1 MLIDGNNMRT
11 KLHVGLIIVSL
22 FFMSGCTTFHSAAA
36 KGNVK
41 AIERLYNEG
50 ENINQPD
57 DMGVT
62 PLIHAI
68 TLNQKESLLAL
79 LKAGADVNV
88 GDAVGNTPLHHAI
101 AQGSISFTRILLEK
115 GADVA
120 SRNQDGKTPL
130 DLAINT
136 HNEEMIALIK
146 SHSKVQIVVQE
157 ESVKETTGIVKQ
169 EIKAPVAV
177 KIEPVVEV
185 KEAAAVIAI
194 EKASP
199 KISDAQASATL
210 KRLIAKHETIG
221 VRNFLNEHPETI
233 ALISDSR
240 QQLRYV
246 GPSGWRIM
254 DIAEGLA
261 RGVLKEEEVI
271 AHIDTAALPY
281 KPFSEDEIRIIL
293 HYGISNKIISSMM
306 NATH

>member
-1 MLIDGNNMRT
+1 MKT
-11 KLHVGLIIVSL
+11 KLHVGMIIVSL

-50 ENINQPD
+50 ENINEPD

-79 LKAGADVNV
+79 LKSGADINV
-88 GDAVGNTPLHHAI
+88 GDTEFANTPLHHAI
-101 AQGSISFTRILLEK
+101 TQGSISFTRILLEK

-120 SRNQDGKTPL
+120 LRNHEGKTPL
-130 DLAINT
+130 DLALNT
-136 HNEEMIALIK
+136 HNEEMISLIK
-146 SHSKVQIVVQE
+146 SHSKVPAIVKKE
-157 ESVKETTGIVKQ
+157 ENVKEKSIVKQ
-169 EIKAPVAV
+169 EIKAPVTV
-177 KIEPVVEV
+177 KIEPVVVV
-185 KEAAAVIAI
+185 KEAMA

-221 VRNFLNEHPETI
+221 VRNFLNQHPEAI
-233 ALISDSR
+233 SLISDAR

-246 GPSGWRIM
+246 GPNGWRIM
-254 DIAEGLA
+254 DIAEGVT
-261 RGVLKEEEVI
+261 RGVLKEKDVI
-271 AHIDTAALPY
+271 EHIITSNLPY
-281 KPFSEDEIRIIL
+281 KKFSEDEIRIIS
-293 HYGISNKIISSMM
+293 HYGISNKIIDAMV
-306 NATH
+306 NVTH

>member
-1 MLIDGNNMRT
+1 MKT
-11 KLHVGLIIVSL
+11 KLHLGLIIVSL

-41 AIERLYNEG
+41 AIERLYHEG

-68 TLNQKESLLAL
+68 AFNQKESLLAL
-79 LKAGADVNV
+79 LKVGADVNV
-88 GDAVGNTPLHHAI
+88 ADTEFGNTPLHHAI
-101 AQGSISFTRILLEK
+101 AQGSISFTRMLLEK
-115 GADVA
+115 GADMA
-120 SRNQDGKTPL
+120 LRNQDGKTPL
-130 DLAINT
+130 DIALNT
-136 HNEEMIALIK
+136 HNEEMITLIK
-146 SHSKVQIVVQE
+146 SHSKVPVIIQKQ
-157 ESVKETTGIVKQ
+157 ESVKEIKSIVKE
-169 EIKAPVAV
+169 EIKPPVTV
-177 KIEPVVEV
+177 KIESVAVV
-185 KEAAAVIAI
+185 KEAPAVLVI
-194 EKASP
+194 EKVSP

-221 VRNFLNEHPETI
+221 VRNFLNEHPEAI

-261 RGVLKEEEVI
+261 RGVIKEEEVV
-271 AHIDTAALPY
+271 AHIDAAALPY
-281 KPFSEDEIRIIL
+281 KYFNEDEIRIIL
-293 HYGISNKIISSMM
+293 HYGISKKIISSMM